1 MSELAHN
8 LNGESF
14 ELPPAA
20 IGWRV
25 RKLKAK
31 GAPEVVYGRDGI
43 PLILPV
49 DADMEDLR
57 REARTEGKYRLDVLD
72 EHNRPIAGCPAGYV
86 CIHEGEPTF
95 TAEPAAVAKPVPVV
109 TTADQALVEA
119 MRIQASLAQ
128 SVVDKFAMMLEASA
142 TLLRSAQNAG
152 MPQRLPRF
160 FLDVGEENRDDQDED
175 TEAKAEAEP
184 AKPFPKS
191 GLHAVIE
198 TIVTASA
205 GAFVNAIVNGKIKI
219 PGGLGALI
227 DCRRAV
233 TKDSGAE
240 APATHIPGG
249 VPAPG
254 PRDPAPATD
263 AVIARAPVSSPGAS
277 RPAATTPTVAAS
289 TAVGASDIGT
299 GASAVV
305 ADVPDGLPTID
316 ADTMQHFTNILN
328 ALTLEE
334 QMHAQALAA
343 ELSPTELRTWIQE
356 LKSLSIAAGAARIR
370 AVLGTGGC
378 AAESGTPPVSSTS
391 GALGNGGVS

>member
-95 TAEPAAVAKPVPVV
+95 TAEPAALAKPVPVV

-119 MRIQASLAQ
+119 MRIQAGLAQ

-233 TKDSGAE
+233 PKDSGAE

-263 AVIARAPVSSPGAS
+263 AVIARAPVSFPGAS
-277 RPAATTPTVAAS
+277 PPAATTAAP
-289 TAVGASDIGT
+289 TAVGASDTGT
-299 GASAVV
+299 GAHAVV

-370 AVLGTGGC
+370 AVLGTGGS
-378 AAESGTPPVSSTS
+378 AGEGGAPVSSTL
-391 GALGNGGVS
+391 GALGKGGES